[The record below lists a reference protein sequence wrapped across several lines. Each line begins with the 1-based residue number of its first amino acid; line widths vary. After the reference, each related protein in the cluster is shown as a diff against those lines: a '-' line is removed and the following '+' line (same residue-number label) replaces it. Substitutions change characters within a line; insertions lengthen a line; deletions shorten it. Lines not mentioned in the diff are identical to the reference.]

1 MNIAKRHSIMVLTLA
16 AFCALPGVG
25 VTGDV
30 ILYRQGVAPDPSD
43 IAKIFGAAPKPAAVK
58 PKTRGLRL
66 LSDTPPPAVD
76 ALHADADAEAEAMDG
91 ASAVALQVQ
100 FPFNSAEIQPDMMP
114 ALDAVAEGI
123 RMTGGNTRIVIEGHT
138 DAVGSYEYNLHLSQ
152 RRAAAVKQYMIARH
166 GISPRSLDVVG
177 MGKSAPLL
185 PQNPYAPE
193 NRRVQF
199 RAVDTSSTQAREFF
213 PSKG

>member
-1 MNIAKRHSIMVLTLA
+1 MNTAKRHSIVFLTLA
-16 AFCALPGVG
+16 ALCGVPVAG
-25 VTGDV
+25 DAGDV
-30 ILYRQGVAPDPSD
+30 LLYRQGVTPDPSD
-43 IAKIFGAAPKPAAVK
+43 IAKIFGAPQNSAVPK

-66 LSDTPPPAVD
+66 LNDTPPPAVD
-76 ALHADADAEAEAMDG
+76 ALHAAADAEPVSS

-100 FPFNSAEIQPDMMP
+100 FPFNSAEIQGEMEA

-123 RMTGGNTRIVIEGHT
+123 KMAGGNLRIVVEGHT
-138 DAVGSYEYNLHLSQ
+138 DAVGTAEYNLRLSQ
-152 RRAAAVKQYMIARH
+152 RRAAAVKQYMIAKH
-166 GISPRSLDVVG
+166 GIAPQSLDVVG

-199 RAVDTSSTQAREFF
+199 RAVDTSSTHAREFF

>member
-1 MNIAKRHSIMVLTLA
+1 MKTVKRHALFTLTAL
-16 AFCALPGVG
+16 CALSGAVSA
-25 VTGDV
+25 GDV
-30 ILYRQGVAPDPSD
+30 LLYRQGDTPDPHE
-43 IAKIFGAAPKPAAVK
+43 IAKIFGVPQQPAAPRT
-58 PKTRGLRL
+58 KTRGLRL
-66 LSDTPPPAVD
+66 LNDAPAPIVEGLRTDIASEPVD
-76 ALHADADAEAEAMDG
+76 S

-114 ALDAVAEGI
+114 ALDAIAEGI